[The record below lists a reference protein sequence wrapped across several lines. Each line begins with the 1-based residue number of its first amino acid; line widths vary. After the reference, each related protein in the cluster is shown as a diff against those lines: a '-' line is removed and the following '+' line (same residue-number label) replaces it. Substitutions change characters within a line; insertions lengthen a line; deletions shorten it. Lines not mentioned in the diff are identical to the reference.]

1 MRSCHVFYSMCLHT
15 TSNVPPRTVSI
26 NYHVRAI
33 ITNRRARTDRSC
45 IKMIGKRR
53 RMTVINKNL
62 VHGGSPSHSFP
73 LITINYGLSV
83 GPGFVTG
90 KSYEFSSWAWLAPP
104 CVTLSIW
111 CARLNRI
118 CRWTHGEKGTR
129 ESRKKERVEE
139 RKRRWWRIKE
149 SGWIR
154 VRLSSKADFSK
165 IVYRLVIRL
174 SGLFHVLMP

>member
-1 MRSCHVFYSMCLHT
+1 MHTT

-90 KSYEFSSWAWLAPP
+90 KSYEFSSWAWHGGTPV
-104 CVTLSIW
+104 CVYLMRAIKSRSPIDTRKGKRVHENLGKKKQKENRREKEKDEGIENKRKW
-111 CARLNRI
+111 MDARTSSCRAKRI
-118 CRWTHGEKGTR
+118 FLR
-129 ESRKKERVEE
+129 
-139 RKRRWWRIKE
+139 
-149 SGWIR
+149 
-154 VRLSSKADFSK
+154 
-165 IVYRLVIRL
+165 
-174 SGLFHVLMP
+174 

>member
-1 MRSCHVFYSMCLHT
+1 MCLHTT

-53 RMTVINKNL
+53 CMTVINKNL

-83 GPGFVTG
+83 GLGFVTG
-90 KSYEFSSWAWLAPP
+90 KSYEFSSWAWHPRVCNLVYLMRAIKSRSPMDTRKGKR
-104 CVTLSIW
+104 VDENLGKKKQKENRREKEKDEGIENKRKW
-111 CARLNRI
+111 MDARTSSCRAKRI
-118 CRWTHGEKGTR
+118 FLR
-129 ESRKKERVEE
+129 
-139 RKRRWWRIKE
+139 
-149 SGWIR
+149 
-154 VRLSSKADFSK
+154 
-165 IVYRLVIRL
+165 
-174 SGLFHVLMP
+174 

>member
-1 MRSCHVFYSMCLHT
+1 MHTT

-90 KSYEFSSWAWLAPP
+90 KSYEFSSWAWHGGTSV
-104 CVTLSIW
+104 CVYLMRAIKSRSPMDTRKGKRVDENLGKKKQKENRREKEKDEGIENKRKW
-111 CARLNRI
+111 MDARTSSCRAKRI
-118 CRWTHGEKGTR
+118 FLR
-129 ESRKKERVEE
+129 
-139 RKRRWWRIKE
+139 
-149 SGWIR
+149 
-154 VRLSSKADFSK
+154 
-165 IVYRLVIRL
+165 
-174 SGLFHVLMP
+174 